1 MTTSRNQE
9 VQSMDNI
16 DIEAVKESLK
26 AGIIYFIQQEQDV
39 KRLKWIYEMLGY
51 YNQQNQQ
58 KRKNNELH

>member
-58 KRKNNELH
+58 ERKNNELH